1 MKRVKIYCI
10 IYCIDIV
17 CLYFSTGFVS
27 ITYPMNQVPYRSTP
41 TLSCTFK
48 ETTFDETDGSWNW
61 NLIKGSETFVLNTGT
76 SITVTFP
83 EASPNCTTVQ
93 IKKLSG
99 NWAGVSERPMMLANI
114 NRGSRIIF
122 PVYVVIVNSASDLFD
137 AEIDLLI

>member
-1 MKRVKIYCI
+1 M
-10 IYCIDIV
+10 
-17 CLYFSTGFVS
+17 S
-27 ITYPMNQVPYRSTP
+27 IKYPMNKVPYRSTP

-48 ETTFDETDGSWNW
+48 ETTFDETGGSWNW
-61 NLIKGSETFVLNTGT
+61 NLIKGSETFGLNTGT

-122 PVYVVIVNSASDLFD
+122 PVYVVIVNSASVRY
-137 AEIDLLI
+137 